1 MSGETKFGVSRH
13 RNQGAEDAPQREK
26 TMTRTL
32 KGLAASVAA
41 AAFFVTGAIAQE
53 PVEITFWTWLPN
65 IQTSIDKFEASH
77 PGIRVKVENVGVGTD
92 QYTKIQNAVDA
103 GSGGPDVAHMTY
115 DAIPNF
121 ALTGALAD
129 VTQFGGAAVKDL
141 FLPGVLGLVEING
154 GVYGVPQDFGPGV
167 MYYRKDVF
175 DAAGVEVPRTWAEY
189 AAAAEAIKAKNPDHY
204 ITYLD
209 PSLVDAAYMGLWQL
223 AAGPWSIAD
232 GTNVTLDLQSEKA
245 RQWADYWTDLNA
257 KGLTIESVQG
267 SDEWFKQLGAGQIAT
282 WVVGAWG
289 LQALTGVLP
298 DNKDLW
304 RVAPQ
309 PVWNE
314 GDVGTSQFGGS
325 GTVVLAQSQKKEAAV
340 EFALWLNGSPEGVAT
355 LKDDQ
360 GLLPTT
366 KAAWEDPAFID
377 EEIEYLGGQKARQ
390 IFADSARNSVVG
402 WTWLPFQPYVSSV
415 YRDTVG
421 QAISGKT
428 SVFEGFKAWQD
439 RIAQYAGEQGF
450 TVTTK

>member
-1 MSGETKFGVSRH
+1 
-13 RNQGAEDAPQREK
+13 
-26 TMTRTL
+26 MTALKPR
-32 KGLAASVAA
+32 KGLAARLAVTVAA
-41 AAFFVTGAIAQE
+41 TAIFATGAIAQDN
-53 PVEITFWTWLPN
+53 VEITFWTWLPTV
-65 IQTSIDKFEASH
+65 QATIDKFEAAN
-77 PGIRVKVENVGVGTD
+77 PGITVKVENVGVYTD
-92 QYTKIQNAVDA
+92 QYTKMQNAVDA
-103 GSGGPDVAHMTY
+103 GSGGPDVAHVTY
-115 DAIPNF
+115 DSIPNF

-129 VTQFGGAAVKDL
+129 VTQFGGEAVRDI
-141 FLPGVLGLVEING
+141 FLPGVVGLVDING
-154 GVYGVPQDFGPGV
+154 GIYGVPQDFGPGV

-175 DAAGVEVPRTWAEY
+175 DEAGLEVPGTWAEY
-189 AAAAEAIKAKNPDHY
+189 AAAAEALKAKNPEWN

-223 AAGPWSIAD
+223 EAAPWTLTD
-232 GTNVTLDLQSEKA
+232 GTNVTFNLQSEKA
-245 RQWADYWTDLNA
+245 KQWADYWTDLNA

-267 SDEWFKQLGAGQIAT
+267 SDEWFKQLGSGQIAT

-298 DNKDLW
+298 DNEGLW

-325 GTVVLAQSQKKEAAV
+325 GTVIMANSQNKEAAV
-340 EFALWLNGSPEGVAT
+340 KFAMWMNGSPEGVAS

-366 KAAWEDPAFID
+366 NAAWEDPAFID
-377 EEIEYLGGQKARQ
+377 EEIAYLGGQKARQ
-390 IFADSARNSVVG
+390 IFAESAKNSVVG
-402 WTWLPFQPYVSSV
+402 WSWLPFQPYVSSV

-428 SVFEGFKAWQD
+428 SVFDGFKAWSD
-439 RIAQYAGEQGF
+439 RISEYAAEQGF
-450 TVTTK
+450 TVTAN

>member
-1 MSGETKFGVSRH
+1 MLPHPGGVRLRGEAQPGEHAGAGLHPGRHHQGVERDERAVREADARDAVPGDLERH
-13 RNQGAEDAPQREK
+13 HLPLRHAHAAGGEPGGVVRGRRRGVGEERDVAAEPAEQEGLVHRHGAAGEDAD
-26 TMTRTL
+26 
-32 KGLAASVAA
+32 AAVADLPAVAVGAVEDVAA
-41 AAFFVTGAIAQE
+41 PPLA
-53 PVEITFWTWLPN
+53 
-65 IQTSIDKFEASH
+65 
-77 PGIRVKVENVGVGTD
+77 
-92 QYTKIQNAVDA
+92 DA
-103 GSGGPDVAHMTY
+103 GDVRQPVGEPARHQQ
-115 DAIPNF
+115 A
-121 ALTGALAD
+121 ARA
-129 VTQFGGAAVKDL
+129 GGAAV
-141 FLPGVLGLVEING
+141 VEG
-154 GVYGVPQDFGPGV
+154 D
-167 MYYRKDVF
+167 DE
-175 DAAGVEVPRTWAEY
+175 AGVAVPKTWAEY
-189 AAAAEAIKAKNPDHY
+189 AAAAEAIKAKTPDHY

-223 AAGPWSIAD
+223 SAEPWSIAD
-232 GTNVTLDLQSEKA
+232 GTNVTLNLQSEKA
-245 RQWADYWTDLNA
+245 KQWADYWTDLNA

-298 DNKDLW
+298 DNKGLW

-325 GTVVLAQSQKKEAAV
+325 VTVGLAQSAKKEAAV
-340 EFALWLNGSPEGVAT
+340 EFALWMNGSPEGVAT

-377 EEIEYLGGQKARQ
+377 EEIEYLGGQQARQ
-390 IFADSARNSVVG
+390 IFAESAKNSVVG

-428 SVFEGFKAWQD
+428 SVFDGFKAWQD

-450 TVTTK
+450 TVSTK

>member
-1 MSGETKFGVSRH
+1 MNLSIVR
-13 RNQGAEDAPQREK
+13 
-26 TMTRTL
+26 
-32 KGLAASVAA
+32 LATGVAA
-41 AAFFVTGAIAQE
+41 MALLAGSAFGQE
-53 PVEITFWTWLPN
+53 PVEITFWTWLPD
-65 IQTSIDKFEASH
+65 IQTTVDKFEASH
-77 PGIRVKVENVGVGTD
+77 PDIKVKVENVGVGTD
-92 QYTKIQNAVDA
+92 EYIKIQNAVDA

-129 VTQFGGAAVKDL
+129 ITQFGGGSAKDL
-141 FLPGVLGLVEING
+141 FLPGVLGLTEING
-154 GVYGVPQDFGPGV
+154 GIYGIPQDFGPGV

-175 DAAGVEVPRTWAEY
+175 DDAGVAVPKTWAEY
-189 AAAAEAIKAKNPDHY
+189 AAAADAIHKKNPDRY

-209 PSLVDAAYMGLWQL
+209 PSLFDAAYMGLWQL
-223 AAGPWSIAD
+223 SAEPWAIAD
-232 GTNVTLDLQSEKA
+232 GTKVTLNLQSEKA
-245 RQWADYWTDLNA
+245 RQWADYWTDLHA
-257 KGLTIESVQG
+257 KGMTIESIQG

-298 DNKDLW
+298 ANKGLW

-325 GTVVLAQSQKKEAAV
+325 GTVILAQSQKKEAAV
-340 EFALWLNGSPEGVAT
+340 TFALWMNGSPEGVAS

-366 KAAWEDPAFID
+366 KAAWDDPAFIE

-390 IFADSARNSVVG
+390 IFAASAKNSVVG
-402 WTWLPFQPYVSSV
+402 WAWLPFQPYVSGV

-428 SVFEGFKAWQD
+428 SLFDGFKTWSD
-439 RIAQYAGEQGF
+439 RIAQYATEQGF
-450 TVTTK
+450 TVTSK